1 MKIINSFLLVG
12 LLICSA
18 YGNIA
23 FGVVGPFTS
32 SAFKCLV
39 SSGPPGSAPQVLV
52 RGYQNSQSPPG
63 IDPNAVQTLKN
74 SFVAGYSSN
83 VYIEICR
90 GINATSQVNLVNTE
104 IVIPLLNDPSSNMAY
119 LFFIKVEPSSNPDCS
134 WEGYFTQI
142 TAIS

>member
-39 SSGPPGSAPQVLV
+39 SSGPPGSAP
-52 RGYQNSQSPPG
+52 
-63 IDPNAVQTLKN
+63 
-74 SFVAGYSSN
+74 
-83 VYIEICR
+83 
-90 GINATSQVNLVNTE
+90 
-104 IVIPLLNDPSSNMAY
+104 
-119 LFFIKVEPSSNPDCS
+119 
-134 WEGYFTQI
+134 
-142 TAIS
+142 